1 MKYLKSKNL
10 YFNLK
15 DKYPDYLVL
24 IKVGVFYITFDKD
37 ATILNYLYN
46 YQINKDKVGFP
57 IKLIDKIIT
66 SLDNMRLNY
75 FIYDNETEYLENNFN
90 GNNYLDLLSKSKKKV
105 YDNKMIDYLIERIKD
120 IVVENPSNYSR
131 IKDFIDEL

>member
-90 GNNYLDLLSKSKKKV
+90 DNNYLDLLSKSKKKV

>member
-1 MKYLKSKNL
+1 MKSKNL

-90 GNNYLDLLSKSKKKV
+90 DNNYLDLLSKSKKKV

>member
-46 YQINKDKVGFP
+46 YQRNKDKVGFP
-57 IKLIDKIIT
+57 IKLINKIIT

-75 FIYDNETEYLENNFN
+75 F
-90 GNNYLDLLSKSKKKV
+90 
-105 YDNKMIDYLIERIKD
+105 MIMKLNI
-120 IVVENPSNYSR
+120 
-131 IKDFIDEL
+131 

>member
-1 MKYLKSKNL
+1 MKSKNL

-75 FIYDNETEYLENNFN
+75 FIYDNETEFLDNNFN
-90 GNNYLDLLSKSKKKV
+90 DNNYLDLLSKSKKNV

-120 IVVENPSNYSR
+120 IILESPSNYSK